1 MDGVKLRHV
10 VDKFPAV
17 HARQRY
23 RGLGSWSTFPSL
35 LSNQTAPRGGAAG
48 PCRRLCHARV
58 VSARARR
65 SCASALGPFPSA
77 ASLAGGHRVL
87 PLPPLRAFASAS
99 RASSRA
105 SDPSQPRA
113 TTSLTDREI
122 LAAQRSPDE
131 YLSVPLE
138 DVRTF
143 SIIAHVDHGK
153 STLADRLM
161 ELTGAVPPGGRE
173 QYLDRLPVERA
184 RGITVKAQAV
194 SLLHDC
200 PRTNR
205 RYLLNLVDTP
215 GHADSPLKSL
225 DRSPR
230 ATARSSSWTPRRA
243 SRRRPSPRFTSPSN
257 RTSPSSPW
265 RTKSTWSTPTCPA
278 SPNRCAEPSASV
290 ATILLLPSSSSDSTP
305 SSSSDSTP
313 SSADRLIPVSA
324 KTGENVR
331 AVLDAVTTRIGP
343 PAGDVSA
350 DAPLRALVLDCHYDP
365 YRGAVAV
372 AQIVDGDIRVGDVV
386 TGLAD
391 GGTVTS
397 EVLELGLMTPEPL
410 KMTRLRAGHAGY
422 VITSSRD
429 ARSAK
434 IGDTLVRAKDAK
446 TAPRRVAPLP
456 GFRPAKPMVF
466 QGLFP
471 ASADQHDAL
480 RAAVERLALND
491 ASVTTA
497 PETSVALGPGF
508 RCGFLGLLHADVFHQ
523 RLREEFDADVI
534 STAPTVPYRV
544 RDGGGRTRRS
554 RGRRSRRRRRWRMRA
569 RVETPRAESPA
580 RRDGGGTDGGRDHH
594 LRVRRGGYDRG
605 VVRGSSRRATRT
617 RAPRRHAGDA
627 RYRLPLG
634 EVASDFSDALK
645 SRTSGFATFDYED
658 AGWEPSDVVRLD
670 VLVNGHAV
678 DALATLVHRD
688 KATRRGRE
696 MCRRLKD
703 ALPRQLYEVAVQ
715 AAVGG
720 KVLARETIS
729 AMRKNVLAKCYG
741 GDVSRKKKLLAKQ
754 KEGKRRM
761 RRVGNVDIPAEAF
774 AGLLST
780 NNR

>member
-1 MDGVKLRHV
+1 MSSSLSR
-10 VDKFPAV
+10 
-17 HARQRY
+17 ARQA
-23 RGLGSWSTFPSL
+23 W
-35 LSNQTAPRGGAAG
+35 
-48 PCRRLCHARV
+48 
-58 VSARARR
+58 R
-65 SCASALGPFPSA
+65 SCASALGTLAPVRPA
-77 ASLAGGHRVL
+77 AAPLADGHRFL
-87 PLPPLRAFASAS
+87 PLPPSRAFASPS
-99 RASSRA
+99 RASSHA

-161 ELTGAVPPGGRE
+161 ELTGAVPPGGRK

-200 PRTNR
+200 PRTDR

-215 GHADSPLKSL
+215 GHADFAFEVSRSL
-225 DRSPR
+225 AACDGALLLVDATQGVQAQTIATFYLALERGLAILPVANKVDMVNADVPR
-230 ATARSSSWTPRRA
+230 VAEQMRRA
-243 SRRRPSPRFTSPSN
+243 FGVDDD
-257 RTSPSSPW
+257 
-265 RTKSTWSTPTCPA
+265 
-278 SPNRCAEPSASV
+278 E
-290 ATILLLPSSSSDSTP
+290 
-305 SSSSDSTP
+305 
-313 SSADRLIPVSA
+313 LIPVSA

-331 AVLDAVTTRIGP
+331 AVLDAVTTRIEP
-343 PAGDVSA
+343 PTGDSA
-350 DAPLRALVLDCHYDP
+350 RDAPMRALLLDCHYDP

-372 AQIVDGDIRVGDVV
+372 VQMVDGEMRVGDQVA
-386 TGLAD
+386 GLAD
-391 GGTVTS
+391 GGAATT
-397 EVLELGLMTPEPL
+397 EVMELGLMTPEPL
-410 KMTRLRAGHAGY
+410 KTNVLRAGHVGY

-429 ARSAK
+429 VKSAK
-434 IGDTLVRAKDAK
+434 IGDTLVRAVDAK
-446 TAPRRVAPLP
+446 AKPRRVAPLP

-480 RAAVERLALND
+480 RAAVERLTLND
-491 ASVTTA
+491 ASVTVA

-508 RCGFLGLLHADVFHQ
+508 RCGFLGLLHADVFYQ
-523 RLREEFDADVI
+523 RLREEFSADVI

-544 RDGGGRTRRS
+544 RRVNGGGGNRGGSGGGGDRVAGVDDGRGSDAGGDEDSDSDSRLEDSEHWTEITSPSALEHPSSRQHAGPRVVEEPMVDATIICASDAVGKIVELCVDRR
-554 RGRRSRRRRRWRMRA
+554 GAQLEHAYLDDA
-569 RVETPRAESPA
+569 RVM
-580 RRDGGGTDGGRDHH
+580 
-594 LRVRRGGYDRG
+594 L
-605 VVRGSSRRATRT
+605 
-617 RAPRRHAGDA
+617 

-634 EVASDFSDALK
+634 EIASDFSDELK
-645 SRTSGFATFDYED
+645 SRTSGFATFDYEE

-761 RRVGNVDIPAEAF
+761 RRIGNVDIPAEAF
-774 AGLLST
+774 AGLLSGD
-780 NNR
+780 R

>member
-1 MDGVKLRHV
+1 MSSSLSR
-10 VDKFPAV
+10 
-17 HARQRY
+17 ARQA
-23 RGLGSWSTFPSL
+23 W
-35 LSNQTAPRGGAAG
+35 
-48 PCRRLCHARV
+48 
-58 VSARARR
+58 R
-65 SCASALGPFPSA
+65 SCASALGTLAPVRPA
-77 ASLAGGHRVL
+77 AAPLADGHRFL
-87 PLPPLRAFASAS
+87 PLPPSRAFASPS
-99 RASSRA
+99 RASSHA

-161 ELTGAVPPGGRE
+161 ELTGAVPPGGRK

-215 GHADSPLKSL
+215 GHADFAFEVSRSL
-225 DRSPR
+225 AACDGALLLVDATQGVQAQTIATFYLALERGLAILPVANKVDMVNADVPR
-230 ATARSSSWTPRRA
+230 VAEQMRRA
-243 SRRRPSPRFTSPSN
+243 FGV
-257 RTSPSSPW
+257 
-265 RTKSTWSTPTCPA
+265 
-278 SPNRCAEPSASV
+278 AEEE
-290 ATILLLPSSSSDSTP
+290 
-305 SSSSDSTP
+305 
-313 SSADRLIPVSA
+313 LIPVSA

-331 AVLDAVTTRIGP
+331 AVLDAVTTRIEP
-343 PAGDVSA
+343 PTGDSA
-350 DAPLRALVLDCHYDP
+350 RDAPMRALLLDCHYDP

-372 AQIVDGDIRVGDVV
+372 VQMVDGEMRVGDQVA
-386 TGLAD
+386 GLAD
-391 GGTVTS
+391 GGAATT
-397 EVLELGLMTPEPL
+397 EVMELGLMTPEPL
-410 KMTRLRAGHAGY
+410 KTNVLRAGHVGY

-429 ARSAK
+429 VKSAK
-434 IGDTLVRAKDAK
+434 IGDTLVRAADAK
-446 TAPRRVAPLP
+446 AKPRRVAPLP

-480 RAAVERLALND
+480 RAAVERLTLND
-491 ASVTTA
+491 ASVTVA
-497 PETSVALGPGF
+497 PETSAALGPGF
-508 RCGFLGLLHADVFHQ
+508 RCGFLGLLHADVFYQ
-523 RLREEFDADVI
+523 RLREEFSAEVI

-544 RDGGGRTRRS
+544 RRVNGGGGN
-554 RGRRSRRRRRWRMRA
+554 RGGS
-569 RVETPRAESPA
+569 
-580 RRDGGGTDGGRDHH
+580 GGGGDRVAGGDDGRGSEAGGDEDSDSDSRLEDSEHWTEITSPSALDHPSSRQH
-594 LRVRRGGYDRG
+594 QHAGPRVVEEPMVDATIICASDAVGKIVELCVDRRGAQLEHAHLDD
-605 VVRGSSRRATRT
+605 TRVML
-617 RAPRRHAGDA
+617 

-634 EVASDFSDALK
+634 EIASDFSDELK
-645 SRTSGFATFDYED
+645 SRTSGFATFDYEE

-774 AGLLST
+774 AGLLS
-780 NNR
+780 RDG

>member
-1 MDGVKLRHV
+1 MSSSLSR
-10 VDKFPAV
+10 
-17 HARQRY
+17 ARQA
-23 RGLGSWSTFPSL
+23 W
-35 LSNQTAPRGGAAG
+35 
-48 PCRRLCHARV
+48 
-58 VSARARR
+58 R
-65 SCASALGPFPSA
+65 SCASALGTLAPVRPA
-77 ASLAGGHRVL
+77 AAPLADGHRFL
-87 PLPPLRAFASAS
+87 PLPPSRAFASPS
-99 RASSRA
+99 RASSHA

-161 ELTGAVPPGGRE
+161 ELTGAVPPGGRK

-215 GHADSPLKSL
+215 GHADFAFEVSRSL
-225 DRSPR
+225 AACDGALLLVDATQGVQAQTIATFYLALERGLAILPVANKVDMVNADVPR
-230 ATARSSSWTPRRA
+230 VAEQMRRA
-243 SRRRPSPRFTSPSN
+243 FGV
-257 RTSPSSPW
+257 
-265 RTKSTWSTPTCPA
+265 
-278 SPNRCAEPSASV
+278 AEEE
-290 ATILLLPSSSSDSTP
+290 
-305 SSSSDSTP
+305 
-313 SSADRLIPVSA
+313 LIPVSA

-331 AVLDAVTTRIGP
+331 AVLDAVTTRIEP
-343 PAGDVSA
+343 PTGDSA
-350 DAPLRALVLDCHYDP
+350 RDAPMRALLLDCHYDP

-372 AQIVDGDIRVGDVV
+372 VQMVDGEMRVGDQVA
-386 TGLAD
+386 GLAD
-391 GGTVTS
+391 GGAATT
-397 EVLELGLMTPEPL
+397 EVMELGLMTPEPL
-410 KMTRLRAGHAGY
+410 RTNVLRAGHVGY

-429 ARSAK
+429 VKSAK
-434 IGDTLVRAKDAK
+434 IGDTLVRAVDAK
-446 TAPRRVAPLP
+446 AKPRRVAPLP

-480 RAAVERLALND
+480 RAAVERLTLND
-491 ASVTTA
+491 ASVTVA
-497 PETSVALGPGF
+497 PETSAALGPGF
-508 RCGFLGLLHADVFHQ
+508 RCGFLGLLHADVFYQ
-523 RLREEFDADVI
+523 RLREEFSAEVI

-544 RDGGGRTRRS
+544 RRVNGGGGNRGGNRGSGGDRVAGGDDGRGSDAGGDRDSDS
-554 RGRRSRRRRRWRMRA
+554 RLEDSDSRLEDSEHWTEITSPSALDHPSSRQHQHA
-569 RVETPRAESPA
+569 GPRVVEEPMVDATIICASDAVGKIVELCV
-580 RRDGGGTDGGRDHH
+580 D
-594 LRVRRGGYDRG
+594 RRGAQLEHAHLDD
-605 VVRGSSRRATRT
+605 TRVML
-617 RAPRRHAGDA
+617 

-634 EVASDFSDALK
+634 EIASDFSDELK
-645 SRTSGFATFDYED
+645 SRTSGFATFDYEE

-774 AGLLST
+774 AGLLS
-780 NNR
+780 RDG

>member
-1 MDGVKLRHV
+1 M
-10 VDKFPAV
+10 
-17 HARQRY
+17 
-23 RGLGSWSTFPSL
+23 SSSL
-35 LSNQTAPRGGAAG
+35 SRA
-48 PCRRLCHARV
+48 RRLG
-58 VSARARR
+58 ARAWR

-215 GHADSPLKSL
+215 GHADFAFEVSRSL
-225 DRSPR
+225 SACDGALLLVD
-230 ATARSSSWTPRRA
+230 ATQGVQAQTIA
-243 SRRRPSPRFTSPSN
+243 TFYLALEQN
-257 RTSPSSPW
+257 L
-265 RTKSTWSTPTCPA
+265 
-278 SPNRCAEPSASV
+278 
-290 ATILLLPSSSSDSTP
+290 TILPVANKVDMVNADVPRVAEQMRGAFGIGRDDSTPSSSSDSTP

-331 AVLDAVTTRIGP
+331 AVLDAVTTRIEP

-410 KMTRLRAGHAGY
+410 KMTRLRAGHVGY

-544 RDGGGRTRRS
+544 RDGGGKDEEESWTEITS
-554 RGRRSRRRRRWRMRA
+554 PSALEDASAGRDASGRNR
-569 RVETPRAESPA
+569 PRAATVEEPMVDATIICASDA
-580 RRDGGGTDGGRDHH
+580 VGTIVELCVD
-594 LRVRRGGYDRG
+594 RRGAQLEHAHLDD
-605 VVRGSSRRATRT
+605 TRVML
-617 RAPRRHAGDA
+617 

>member
-1 MDGVKLRHV
+1 MSSSLSR
-10 VDKFPAV
+10 
-17 HARQRY
+17 ARQA
-23 RGLGSWSTFPSL
+23 W
-35 LSNQTAPRGGAAG
+35 
-48 PCRRLCHARV
+48 
-58 VSARARR
+58 R
-65 SCASALGPFPSA
+65 SCASALGTLAPVRPA
-77 ASLAGGHRVL
+77 AAPLADGHRFL
-87 PLPPLRAFASAS
+87 PLPPSRAFASPS
-99 RASSRA
+99 RASSHA

-161 ELTGAVPPGGRE
+161 ELTGAVPPGGRK

-215 GHADSPLKSL
+215 GHADFAFEVSRSL
-225 DRSPR
+225 AACDGALLLVDATQGVQAQTIATFYLALERGLAILPVANKVDMVNADVPR
-230 ATARSSSWTPRRA
+230 VAEQMRRA
-243 SRRRPSPRFTSPSN
+243 FGV
-257 RTSPSSPW
+257 
-265 RTKSTWSTPTCPA
+265 
-278 SPNRCAEPSASV
+278 AEEE
-290 ATILLLPSSSSDSTP
+290 
-305 SSSSDSTP
+305 
-313 SSADRLIPVSA
+313 LIPVSA

-331 AVLDAVTTRIGP
+331 AVLDAVTTRIEP
-343 PAGDVSA
+343 PTGDSA
-350 DAPLRALVLDCHYDP
+350 RDAPMRALLLDCHYDP

-372 AQIVDGDIRVGDVV
+372 VQMVDGEMRVGDQVA
-386 TGLAD
+386 GLAD
-391 GGTVTS
+391 GGAATT
-397 EVLELGLMTPEPL
+397 EVMELGLMTPEPL
-410 KMTRLRAGHAGY
+410 KTNVLRAGHVGY

-429 ARSAK
+429 VKSAK
-434 IGDTLVRAKDAK
+434 IGDTLVRAVDAK
-446 TAPRRVAPLP
+446 AKPRRVAPLP

-480 RAAVERLALND
+480 RAAVERLTLND
-491 ASVTTA
+491 ASVTVA
-497 PETSVALGPGF
+497 PETSAALGPGF
-508 RCGFLGLLHADVFHQ
+508 RCGFLGLLHADVFYQ
-523 RLREEFDADVI
+523 RLREEFSAEVI

-544 RDGGGRTRRS
+544 RRVNGGGGN
-554 RGRRSRRRRRWRMRA
+554 RGGS
-569 RVETPRAESPA
+569 
-580 RRDGGGTDGGRDHH
+580 GGGGDRVAGGDDGRGSDAGGDRDSDSRLEDSDSRLEDSEHWTEITSPSALDH
-594 LRVRRGGYDRG
+594 PSSRQHQHAGPRVVEEPMVDATIICASDAVGKIVELCVDRRGAQLEHAHLDD
-605 VVRGSSRRATRT
+605 TRVML
-617 RAPRRHAGDA
+617 

-634 EVASDFSDALK
+634 EIASDFSDELK
-645 SRTSGFATFDYED
+645 SRTSGFATFDYEE

-774 AGLLST
+774 AGLLS
-780 NNR
+780 RDG

>member
-1 MDGVKLRHV
+1 M
-10 VDKFPAV
+10 
-17 HARQRY
+17 
-23 RGLGSWSTFPSL
+23 SSSL
-35 LSNQTAPRGGAAG
+35 SRA
-48 PCRRLCHARV
+48 RRLG
-58 VSARARR
+58 ARAWR

-215 GHADSPLKSL
+215 GHADFAFEVSRSL
-225 DRSPR
+225 AACDGALLLVDATQGVQAQTIATFYLALEQNLTILPVANKVDMVNADVPR
-230 ATARSSSWTPRRA
+230 VAEQMRRA
-243 SRRRPSPRFTSPSN
+243 FG
-257 RTSPSSPW
+257 
-265 RTKSTWSTPTCPA
+265 
-278 SPNRCAEPSASV
+278 
-290 ATILLLPSSSSDSTP
+290 IGHDDSTP

-331 AVLDAVTTRIGP
+331 AVLDAVTTRIEP

-410 KMTRLRAGHAGY
+410 KMTRLRAGHVGY

-544 RDGGGRTRRS
+544 RDGGGKDEEESWTEITS
-554 RGRRSRRRRRWRMRA
+554 PLALEDASAGRDASGRNR
-569 RVETPRAESPA
+569 PRAATVEEPMVDATIICASDA
-580 RRDGGGTDGGRDHH
+580 VGTIVELCVD
-594 LRVRRGGYDRG
+594 RRGAQLEHAHLDD
-605 VVRGSSRRATRT
+605 TRVML
-617 RAPRRHAGDA
+617 

>member
-1 MDGVKLRHV
+1 MSSSLSR
-10 VDKFPAV
+10 
-17 HARQRY
+17 ARQA
-23 RGLGSWSTFPSL
+23 W
-35 LSNQTAPRGGAAG
+35 
-48 PCRRLCHARV
+48 
-58 VSARARR
+58 R
-65 SCASALGPFPSA
+65 SCASALGTLAPVRPA
-77 ASLAGGHRVL
+77 AAPLADGHRFL
-87 PLPPLRAFASAS
+87 PLPPSRAFASPS
-99 RASSRA
+99 RASSHA

-161 ELTGAVPPGGRE
+161 ELTGAVPPGGRK

-215 GHADSPLKSL
+215 GHADFSFEVSRSL
-225 DRSPR
+225 AACDGALLLVDATQGVQAQTIATFYLALERGLAILPVANKVDMVNADVPR
-230 ATARSSSWTPRRA
+230 VAEQMRRA
-243 SRRRPSPRFTSPSN
+243 FGV
-257 RTSPSSPW
+257 
-265 RTKSTWSTPTCPA
+265 
-278 SPNRCAEPSASV
+278 AEEE
-290 ATILLLPSSSSDSTP
+290 
-305 SSSSDSTP
+305 
-313 SSADRLIPVSA
+313 LIPVSA

-331 AVLDAVTTRIGP
+331 AVLDAVTTRIEP
-343 PAGDVSA
+343 PTGDTA
-350 DAPLRALVLDCHYDP
+350 RDAPMRALLLDCHYDP

-372 AQIVDGDIRVGDVV
+372 VQIVDGEMRVGDQVA
-386 TGLAD
+386 GLAD
-391 GGTVTS
+391 GGAATT
-397 EVLELGLMTPEPL
+397 EVMELGLMTPEPL
-410 KMTRLRAGHAGY
+410 KTNVLRAGHVGY

-429 ARSAK
+429 VKSAK
-434 IGDTLVRAKDAK
+434 IGDTLVRAADAK
-446 TAPRRVAPLP
+446 AKPRRVAPLP

-480 RAAVERLALND
+480 RAAVERLTLND
-491 ASVTTA
+491 ASVTVA
-497 PETSVALGPGF
+497 PETSAALGPGF
-508 RCGFLGLLHADVFHQ
+508 RCGFLGLLHADVFYQ
-523 RLREEFDADVI
+523 RLREEFSAEVI

-544 RDGGGRTRRS
+544 RRVNGGGGN
-554 RGRRSRRRRRWRMRA
+554 RGGSGSGGDRVAGGDDGRGSDAGGDRDSDS
-569 RVETPRAESPA
+569 RVEDSDSRLEDSEHWTEITSPSALDHPSSRQHQHAGPRVVEEPMVDATIICASDAVGKIVELCV
-580 RRDGGGTDGGRDHH
+580 D
-594 LRVRRGGYDRG
+594 RRGAQLEHAHLDD
-605 VVRGSSRRATRT
+605 TRVML
-617 RAPRRHAGDA
+617 

-634 EVASDFSDALK
+634 EIASDFSDELK
-645 SRTSGFATFDYED
+645 SRTSGFATFDYEE

-774 AGLLST
+774 AGLLS
-780 NNR
+780 RDG

>member
-1 MDGVKLRHV
+1 MSSSLSR
-10 VDKFPAV
+10 
-17 HARQRY
+17 ARQA
-23 RGLGSWSTFPSL
+23 W
-35 LSNQTAPRGGAAG
+35 
-48 PCRRLCHARV
+48 
-58 VSARARR
+58 R
-65 SCASALGPFPSA
+65 SCASALGTLAPVRPA
-77 ASLAGGHRVL
+77 AAPLADGHRFL
-87 PLPPLRAFASAS
+87 PLPPSRAFASPS
-99 RASSRA
+99 RASSHA

-161 ELTGAVPPGGRE
+161 ELTGAVPPGGRK

-215 GHADSPLKSL
+215 GHADFAFEVSRSL
-225 DRSPR
+225 AACDGALLLVDATQGVQAQTIATFYLALERGLAILPVANKVDMVNADVPR
-230 ATARSSSWTPRRA
+230 VAEQMRRA
-243 SRRRPSPRFTSPSN
+243 FGV
-257 RTSPSSPW
+257 
-265 RTKSTWSTPTCPA
+265 
-278 SPNRCAEPSASV
+278 AEEE
-290 ATILLLPSSSSDSTP
+290 
-305 SSSSDSTP
+305 
-313 SSADRLIPVSA
+313 LIPVSA

-331 AVLDAVTTRIGP
+331 AVLDAVTTRIEP
-343 PAGDVSA
+343 PTGDSA
-350 DAPLRALVLDCHYDP
+350 RDAPMRALLLDCHYDP

-372 AQIVDGDIRVGDVV
+372 VQMVDGEMRVGDQVA
-386 TGLAD
+386 GLAD
-391 GGTVTS
+391 GGAATT
-397 EVLELGLMTPEPL
+397 EVMELGLMTPEPL
-410 KMTRLRAGHAGY
+410 KTNVLRAGHVGY

-429 ARSAK
+429 VKSAK
-434 IGDTLVRAKDAK
+434 IGDTLVRAADAK
-446 TAPRRVAPLP
+446 AKPRRVAPLP

-480 RAAVERLALND
+480 RAAVERLTLND
-491 ASVTTA
+491 ASVTVA
-497 PETSVALGPGF
+497 PETSAALGPGF
-508 RCGFLGLLHADVFHQ
+508 RCGFLGLLHADVFYQ
-523 RLREEFDADVI
+523 RLREEFSAEVI

-544 RDGGGRTRRS
+544 RRVNGGGGNRGGNRGSGGDRVAGGDDGRGSDAGGDRDSDS
-554 RGRRSRRRRRWRMRA
+554 RLEDSDSRLEDSEHWTEITSPSALDHPSSRQHQHA
-569 RVETPRAESPA
+569 GPRVVEEPMVDATIICASDAVGKIVELCV
-580 RRDGGGTDGGRDHH
+580 D
-594 LRVRRGGYDRG
+594 RRGAQLEHAHLDD
-605 VVRGSSRRATRT
+605 TRVML
-617 RAPRRHAGDA
+617 

-634 EVASDFSDALK
+634 EIASDFSDELK
-645 SRTSGFATFDYED
+645 SRTSGFATFDYEE

-774 AGLLST
+774 AGLLS
-780 NNR
+780 RDG

>member
-1 MDGVKLRHV
+1 M
-10 VDKFPAV
+10 
-17 HARQRY
+17 
-23 RGLGSWSTFPSL
+23 SSSL
-35 LSNQTAPRGGAAG
+35 SRA
-48 PCRRLCHARV
+48 RRLG
-58 VSARARR
+58 ARAWR

-87 PLPPLRAFASAS
+87 PLPPPRAFASAS

-161 ELTGAVPPGGRE
+161 ELTGAVPPGGRK

-215 GHADSPLKSL
+215 GHADFAFEVSRSL
-225 DRSPR
+225 AACDGALLLVDATQGVQAQTIATFYLALEQNLTILPVANKVDMVNADVPR
-230 ATARSSSWTPRRA
+230 VAEQMRGAFGIGRDDSTPSSS
-243 SRRRPSPRFTSPSN
+243 SD
-257 RTSPSSPW
+257 
-265 RTKSTWSTPTCPA
+265 ST
-278 SPNRCAEPSASV
+278 
-290 ATILLLPSSSSDSTP
+290 PSSSSDSTP

-331 AVLDAVTTRIGP
+331 AVLDAVTTRIEP
-343 PAGDVSA
+343 PAGDSSA

-410 KMTRLRAGHAGY
+410 KMTRLRAGHVGY

-544 RDGGGRTRRS
+544 RDGGGKDEEESWTEITS
-554 RGRRSRRRRRWRMRA
+554 PSALEDAGAGRDASGRNR
-569 RVETPRAESPA
+569 PRAATVEEPMVDATIICASDA
-580 RRDGGGTDGGRDHH
+580 VGTIVEMCVD
-594 LRVRRGGYDRG
+594 RRGAQLEHAHLDD
-605 VVRGSSRRATRT
+605 TRVML
-617 RAPRRHAGDA
+617 

>member
-1 MDGVKLRHV
+1 MSSSLSR
-10 VDKFPAV
+10 
-17 HARQRY
+17 ARQA
-23 RGLGSWSTFPSL
+23 W
-35 LSNQTAPRGGAAG
+35 
-48 PCRRLCHARV
+48 
-58 VSARARR
+58 R
-65 SCASALGPFPSA
+65 SCASALGTLAPVRPA
-77 ASLAGGHRVL
+77 AAPLAVGHRFL
-87 PLPPLRAFASAS
+87 PLLPPRAFASTS
-99 RASSRA
+99 RASSHA

-215 GHADSPLKSL
+215 GHADFAFEVSRSL
-225 DRSPR
+225 SACDGALLLVD
-230 ATARSSSWTPRRA
+230 ATQGVQAQTIA
-243 SRRRPSPRFTSPSN
+243 TFYLALEQN
-257 RTSPSSPW
+257 L
-265 RTKSTWSTPTCPA
+265 
-278 SPNRCAEPSASV
+278 
-290 ATILLLPSSSSDSTP
+290 TILPVANKVDMVNADVPRVAEQMRGAFGIGRDDSTPSSSSDSTP

-410 KMTRLRAGHAGY
+410 KMTRLRAGHVGY

-544 RDGGGRTRRS
+544 RDGGGKDEEESWTEITSPSALEDASAGRDASGRNRPRAATVEEPMVDATIICASDAVGKIVELCVDRR
-554 RGRRSRRRRRWRMRA
+554 GAQLEHAYLDDA
-569 RVETPRAESPA
+569 RVM
-580 RRDGGGTDGGRDHH
+580 
-594 LRVRRGGYDRG
+594 L
-605 VVRGSSRRATRT
+605 
-617 RAPRRHAGDA
+617 

-634 EVASDFSDALK
+634 EIASDFSDELK
-645 SRTSGFATFDYED
+645 SRTSGFATFDYEE

-688 KATRRGRE
+688 KATRRGRDA
-696 MCRRLKD
+696 CRRLKD
-703 ALPRQLYEVAVQ
+703 ALPRQLFEVAVQ

-780 NNR
+780 DKR

>member
-1 MDGVKLRHV
+1 ML
-10 VDKFPAV
+10 
-17 HARQRY
+17 
-23 RGLGSWSTFPSL
+23 SSL
-35 LSNQTAPRGGAAG
+35 SRA
-48 PCRRLCHARV
+48 RRLGV
-58 VSARARR
+58 RAWR

-87 PLPPLRAFASAS
+87 PLPPPRALASAS

-161 ELTGAVPPGGRE
+161 ELTGAVPPGGRK

-215 GHADSPLKSL
+215 GHADFAFEVSRSL
-225 DRSPR
+225 AACDGALLLVDATQGVQAQTIATFYLALEQNLTILPVANKVDMVNADVPR
-230 ATARSSSWTPRRA
+230 VAEQMRRA
-243 SRRRPSPRFTSPSN
+243 FG
-257 RTSPSSPW
+257 
-265 RTKSTWSTPTCPA
+265 
-278 SPNRCAEPSASV
+278 
-290 ATILLLPSSSSDSTP
+290 IGHDDSTP

-331 AVLDAVTTRIGP
+331 AVLDAVTTRIEP
-343 PAGDVSA
+343 PAGDSSA

-410 KMTRLRAGHAGY
+410 KMTRLRAGHVGY
-422 VITSSRD
+422 VITTSRD

-544 RDGGGRTRRS
+544 RDGGGKDEEESWTEITS
-554 RGRRSRRRRRWRMRA
+554 PLALEDANAGRDASGRNR
-569 RVETPRAESPA
+569 PRAATVEEPIVDATIICASDA
-580 RRDGGGTDGGRDHH
+580 VGTIVELCVD
-594 LRVRRGGYDRG
+594 RRGAQLEHAHLDD
-605 VVRGSSRRATRT
+605 TRVML
-617 RAPRRHAGDA
+617 

>member
-1 MDGVKLRHV
+1 MSSSLSR
-10 VDKFPAV
+10 
-17 HARQRY
+17 ARQA
-23 RGLGSWSTFPSL
+23 W
-35 LSNQTAPRGGAAG
+35 
-48 PCRRLCHARV
+48 
-58 VSARARR
+58 R
-65 SCASALGPFPSA
+65 SCASALGTLAPVRPA
-77 ASLAGGHRVL
+77 AAPLADGHRFL
-87 PLPPLRAFASAS
+87 PLPPSRAFASPS
-99 RASSRA
+99 RASSHA

-161 ELTGAVPPGGRE
+161 ELTGAVPPGGRK

-215 GHADSPLKSL
+215 GHADFAFEVSRSL
-225 DRSPR
+225 AACDGALLLVDATQGVQAQTIATFYLALEQGLAILPVANKVDMVNADVPR
-230 ATARSSSWTPRRA
+230 VAEQMRRA
-243 SRRRPSPRFTSPSN
+243 FG
-257 RTSPSSPW
+257 
-265 RTKSTWSTPTCPA
+265 
-278 SPNRCAEPSASV
+278 V
-290 ATILLLPSSSSDSTP
+290 AD
-305 SSSSDSTP
+305 DE
-313 SSADRLIPVSA
+313 LIPVSA

-331 AVLDAVTTRIGP
+331 AVLDAVTTRIEP
-343 PAGDVSA
+343 PTGDTA
-350 DAPLRALVLDCHYDP
+350 RDAPMRALLLDCHYDP

-372 AQIVDGDIRVGDVV
+372 VQIVDGEMRVGDQVA
-386 TGLAD
+386 GLAD
-391 GGTVTS
+391 GGAATT
-397 EVLELGLMTPEPL
+397 EVMELGLMTPEPL
-410 KMTRLRAGHAGY
+410 RTNVLRAGHVGY

-429 ARSAK
+429 VKSAK
-434 IGDTLVRAKDAK
+434 IGDTLVRAADAK
-446 TAPRRVAPLP
+446 AKPRRVAPLP

-480 RAAVERLALND
+480 RAAVERLTLND
-491 ASVTTA
+491 ASVTVA
-497 PETSVALGPGF
+497 PETSAALGPGF
-508 RCGFLGLLHADVFHQ
+508 RCGFLGLLHADVFYQ
-523 RLREEFDADVI
+523 RLREEFSAEVI

-544 RDGGGRTRRS
+544 RRVNGGGGNRGGSGSGGDRVAGGDDGRGSDAGGDRDSDSRVEDSDSRLEDSEHWTEITSPSALDHPSSRQHQHAGPRVVEEPMVDATIICASDAVGKIVELCVDRR
-554 RGRRSRRRRRWRMRA
+554 GAQLEHAHLDDA
-569 RVETPRAESPA
+569 RVM
-580 RRDGGGTDGGRDHH
+580 
-594 LRVRRGGYDRG
+594 L
-605 VVRGSSRRATRT
+605 
-617 RAPRRHAGDA
+617 

-634 EVASDFSDALK
+634 EIASDFSDELK
-645 SRTSGFATFDYED
+645 SRTSGFATFDYEE

-703 ALPRQLYEVAVQ
+703 ALPRQLYGVAVQ

-774 AGLLST
+774 AGLLS
-780 NNR
+780 RDG

>member
-1 MDGVKLRHV
+1 M
-10 VDKFPAV
+10 
-17 HARQRY
+17 
-23 RGLGSWSTFPSL
+23 SSSL
-35 LSNQTAPRGGAAG
+35 SRA
-48 PCRRLCHARV
+48 RRLGV
-58 VSARARR
+58 RAWR

-87 PLPPLRAFASAS
+87 PLPPPRALASAS

-161 ELTGAVPPGGRE
+161 ELTGAVPPGGRK

-215 GHADSPLKSL
+215 GHADFAFEVSRSL
-225 DRSPR
+225 AACDGALLLVDATQGVQAQTIATFYLALEQNLTILPVANKVDMVNADVPR
-230 ATARSSSWTPRRA
+230 VAEQMRRA
-243 SRRRPSPRFTSPSN
+243 FG
-257 RTSPSSPW
+257 
-265 RTKSTWSTPTCPA
+265 
-278 SPNRCAEPSASV
+278 
-290 ATILLLPSSSSDSTP
+290 IGHDDSTP

-331 AVLDAVTTRIGP
+331 AVLDAVTTRIEP
-343 PAGDVSA
+343 PAGDSSA

-410 KMTRLRAGHAGY
+410 KMTRLRAGHVGY
-422 VITSSRD
+422 VITTSRD

-544 RDGGGRTRRS
+544 RDGGGKDEEESWTEITS
-554 RGRRSRRRRRWRMRA
+554 PLALEDANAGRDASGRNR
-569 RVETPRAESPA
+569 PRAATVEEPIVDATIICASDA
-580 RRDGGGTDGGRDHH
+580 VGTIVELCVD
-594 LRVRRGGYDRG
+594 RRGAQLEHAHLDD
-605 VVRGSSRRATRT
+605 TRVML
-617 RAPRRHAGDA
+617 

>member
-1 MDGVKLRHV
+1 M
-10 VDKFPAV
+10 
-17 HARQRY
+17 
-23 RGLGSWSTFPSL
+23 SSSL
-35 LSNQTAPRGGAAG
+35 SRA
-48 PCRRLCHARV
+48 RRLG
-58 VSARARR
+58 ARAWR
-65 SCASALGPFPSA
+65 SCASALVGTLAPVRPA
-77 ASLAGGHRVL
+77 AAPNAGGHRFL
-87 PLPPLRAFASAS
+87 PLPPPRAFASPS
-99 RASSRA
+99 RASSHA

-161 ELTGAVPPGGRE
+161 ELTGAVPPGGRK

-215 GHADSPLKSL
+215 GHADFAFEVSRSL
-225 DRSPR
+225 AACDGALLLVDATQGVQAQTIATFYLALEQGLAILPVANKVDMVNADVPR
-230 ATARSSSWTPRRA
+230 VAEQMRRA
-243 SRRRPSPRFTSPSN
+243 FGVD
-257 RTSPSSPW
+257 
-265 RTKSTWSTPTCPA
+265 
-278 SPNRCAEPSASV
+278 E
-290 ATILLLPSSSSDSTP
+290 DE
-305 SSSSDSTP
+305 
-313 SSADRLIPVSA
+313 LIPVSA

-331 AVLDAVTTRIGP
+331 AVLDAVTTRIEP
-343 PAGDVSA
+343 PTGDSA
-350 DAPLRALVLDCHYDP
+350 RDAPMRALLLDCHYDP

-372 AQIVDGDIRVGDVV
+372 VQIVDGEMRVGDAVA
-386 TGLAD
+386 GLAD
-391 GGTVTS
+391 GGAATT
-397 EVLELGLMTPEPL
+397 EVMELGLMTPEPL
-410 KMTRLRAGHAGY
+410 KTNVLRAGHVGY

-429 ARSAK
+429 VKSAK
-434 IGDTLVRAKDAK
+434 IGDTLVRAADAK
-446 TAPRRVAPLP
+446 AKPRRVAPLP

-480 RAAVERLALND
+480 RAAVERLTLND
-491 ASVTTA
+491 ASVTVA

-508 RCGFLGLLHADVFHQ
+508 RCGFLGLLHADVFYQ
-523 RLREEFDADVI
+523 RLREEFSADVI

-544 RDGGGRTRRS
+544 RRRTGGGGDRS
-554 RGRRSRRRRRWRMRA
+554 GS
-569 RVETPRAESPA
+569 
-580 RRDGGGTDGGRDHH
+580 GGGGDRVAGVDDGRKSDAGGDEDSDSDSRLEDSRLEDSDSENWTEITSPSALEHPSSRQH
-594 LRVRRGGYDRG
+594 AGPRVVEEPMVDATIICASDAVGKIVELCVDRRGAQLEHAYLDD
-605 VVRGSSRRATRT
+605 TRVML
-617 RAPRRHAGDA
+617 

-634 EVASDFSDALK
+634 EIASDFSDELK
-645 SRTSGFATFDYED
+645 SRTSGFATFDYEE

-688 KATRRGRE
+688 KATRRGRD

-780 NNR
+780 DKR

>member
-1 MDGVKLRHV
+1 MSSSLSR
-10 VDKFPAV
+10 
-17 HARQRY
+17 ARQA
-23 RGLGSWSTFPSL
+23 W
-35 LSNQTAPRGGAAG
+35 
-48 PCRRLCHARV
+48 
-58 VSARARR
+58 R
-65 SCASALGPFPSA
+65 SCASALGTLAPVRPA
-77 ASLAGGHRVL
+77 AAPLADGHRFL
-87 PLPPLRAFASAS
+87 PLPPSRAFASPS
-99 RASSRA
+99 RASSHA

-161 ELTGAVPPGGRE
+161 ELTGAVPPGGRK

-200 PRTNR
+200 PRTDR

-215 GHADSPLKSL
+215 GHADFAFEVSRSL
-225 DRSPR
+225 AACDGALLLVDATQGVQAQTIATFYLALERGLAILPVANKVDMVNADVPR
-230 ATARSSSWTPRRA
+230 VAEQMRRA
-243 SRRRPSPRFTSPSN
+243 FGVDDD
-257 RTSPSSPW
+257 
-265 RTKSTWSTPTCPA
+265 
-278 SPNRCAEPSASV
+278 E
-290 ATILLLPSSSSDSTP
+290 
-305 SSSSDSTP
+305 
-313 SSADRLIPVSA
+313 LIPVSA

-331 AVLDAVTTRIGP
+331 AVLDAVTTRIEP
-343 PAGDVSA
+343 PTGDSA
-350 DAPLRALVLDCHYDP
+350 RDAPMRALLLDCHYDP

-372 AQIVDGDIRVGDVV
+372 VQMVDGEMRVGDQVA
-386 TGLAD
+386 GLAD
-391 GGTVTS
+391 GGAATT
-397 EVLELGLMTPEPL
+397 EVMELGLMTPEPL
-410 KMTRLRAGHAGY
+410 KTNVLRAGHVGY

-429 ARSAK
+429 VKSAK
-434 IGDTLVRAKDAK
+434 IGDTLVRAVDAK
-446 TAPRRVAPLP
+446 AKPRRVAPLP

-480 RAAVERLALND
+480 RAAVERLTLND
-491 ASVTTA
+491 ASVTVA

-508 RCGFLGLLHADVFHQ
+508 RCGFLGLLHADVFYQ
-523 RLREEFDADVI
+523 RLREEFSADVI

-544 RDGGGRTRRS
+544 RRVNGGGGNRGGSGGGGDRVAGVDDGRGSDAGGDEDSDSDSRLEDSEHWTEITSPSALEHPSSRQHAGPRVVEEPMVDATIICASDAVGKIVELCVDRR
-554 RGRRSRRRRRWRMRA
+554 GAQLEHAYLDDA
-569 RVETPRAESPA
+569 RVM
-580 RRDGGGTDGGRDHH
+580 
-594 LRVRRGGYDRG
+594 L
-605 VVRGSSRRATRT
+605 
-617 RAPRRHAGDA
+617 

-634 EVASDFSDALK
+634 EIASDFSDELK
-645 SRTSGFATFDYED
+645 SRTSGFATFDYEE

-774 AGLLST
+774 AGLLSGD
-780 NNR
+780 R

>member
-1 MDGVKLRHV
+1 M
-10 VDKFPAV
+10 
-17 HARQRY
+17 
-23 RGLGSWSTFPSL
+23 SSSL
-35 LSNQTAPRGGAAG
+35 SRA
-48 PCRRLCHARV
+48 RRLG
-58 VSARARR
+58 ARAWR

-87 PLPPLRAFASAS
+87 PLPSPRAFASAS

-161 ELTGAVPPGGRE
+161 ELTGAVPPGGRK

-215 GHADSPLKSL
+215 GHADFAFEVSRSL
-225 DRSPR
+225 AACDGALLLVDATQGVQAQTIATFYLALEQNLTILPVANKVDMVNADVPR
-230 ATARSSSWTPRRA
+230 VAEQMRRA
-243 SRRRPSPRFTSPSN
+243 FG
-257 RTSPSSPW
+257 
-265 RTKSTWSTPTCPA
+265 
-278 SPNRCAEPSASV
+278 
-290 ATILLLPSSSSDSTP
+290 IGGGGHDDSDSTSYTP
-305 SSSSDSTP
+305 SSDSTP

-331 AVLDAVTTRIGP
+331 AVLDAVTTRIEP
-343 PAGDVSA
+343 PAGDSSA

-410 KMTRLRAGHAGY
+410 KMTRLRAGHVGY
-422 VITSSRD
+422 VITTSRD

-434 IGDTLVRAKDAK
+434 IGDTLVRAEDAK

-544 RDGGGRTRRS
+544 RDGGGKDEEESWTEITS
-554 RGRRSRRRRRWRMRA
+554 PSALEDANAGRDASGRNR
-569 RVETPRAESPA
+569 PRAATVEEPMVDATIICASDA
-580 RRDGGGTDGGRDHH
+580 VGTIVEMCVD
-594 LRVRRGGYDRG
+594 RRGAQLEHAHLDD
-605 VVRGSSRRATRT
+605 TRVML
-617 RAPRRHAGDA
+617 

>member
-1 MDGVKLRHV
+1 M
-10 VDKFPAV
+10 
-17 HARQRY
+17 
-23 RGLGSWSTFPSL
+23 SSSL
-35 LSNQTAPRGGAAG
+35 SRA
-48 PCRRLCHARV
+48 RRLG
-58 VSARARR
+58 ARAWR

-87 PLPPLRAFASAS
+87 PLPPPRAFASAS

-161 ELTGAVPPGGRE
+161 ELTGAVPPGGRK

-215 GHADSPLKSL
+215 GHADFAFEVSRSL
-225 DRSPR
+225 AACDGALLLVDATQGVQAQTIATFYLALEQNLTILPVANKVDMVNADVPR
-230 ATARSSSWTPRRA
+230 VAEQMRRA
-243 SRRRPSPRFTSPSN
+243 FGIGHDD
-257 RTSPSSPW
+257 
-265 RTKSTWSTPTCPA
+265 STPSDRDDSTSYTP
-278 SPNRCAEPSASV
+278 
-290 ATILLLPSSSSDSTP
+290 SSDSTP

-313 SSADRLIPVSA
+313 SSADGLIPVSA

-331 AVLDAVTTRIGP
+331 AVLDAVTTRIEP
-343 PAGDVSA
+343 PAGDSSA

-410 KMTRLRAGHAGY
+410 KMTRLRAGHVGY

-544 RDGGGRTRRS
+544 RDGGGKDEEESWTEITS
-554 RGRRSRRRRRWRMRA
+554 PSALEDAGAGRDASGRNR
-569 RVETPRAESPA
+569 PRAATVEEPMVDATIICASDA
-580 RRDGGGTDGGRDHH
+580 VGTIVEMCVD
-594 LRVRRGGYDRG
+594 RRGAQLEHAHLDD
-605 VVRGSSRRATRT
+605 TRVML
-617 RAPRRHAGDA
+617 